1 MMSQKVEVQMIE
13 KSGRKGNLY
22 YKVTH
27 NRKSCLIETGHII
40 DVSEWDYEKGMIKVE
55 SDKTYANWLK
65 LCLIRKSVQS
75 GLQMLE
81 QVIEDLRK
89 RGRFTSGDIVE
100 KYKYTQQ
107 TLSYFRF
114 MEGVIAQLGI
124 SGRTRTSETYMSA
137 YKRFRLFVGTP
148 DITFNEMDSELI
160 EMYEDYLKKSH
171 ISLNTISF
179 YMRIMRAVYN
189 RGVESGL
196 VLQHY
201 PFRRVYT
208 GVEKTVKRAIPFTF
222 IKSIKQLKLKEHSAL
237 EWARDLFLFSF
248 YTRGMSFVDMAYLKT
263 SDIKNGN
270 LVYRRR
276 KTGQQLFIKWENCMQ
291 EIVDKYVSYSDYL
304 LPIICKEGNERTQY
318 TNALHLVN
326 NRLKQ
331 IATMVGLSV
340 PLSMYVARHSWA
352 SMARDCHV
360 PIAIISEGLG
370 HHSENTT
377 RIYLSSLDNSVI
389 DNANMMILSRL
400 L

>member
-1 MMSQKVEVQMIE
+1 MMSLKVEIQMIE
-13 KSGRKGNLY
+13 KSERKGYLY

-27 NRKSCLIETGHII
+27 NRKSCLVETGHII
-40 DVSEWDYEKGMIKVE
+40 DVSEWDEENGMVKVG

-65 LCLIRKSVQS
+65 ACLVKKSVQN
-75 GLQMLE
+75 GLQILE

-89 RGRFTSGDIVE
+89 RGRFTTEDIVD
-100 KYKYTQQ
+100 KYKYSIHC
-107 TLSYFRF
+107 LSYFHF
-114 MEGVIAQLGI
+114 MEGVITQLRI
-124 SGRTRTSETYMSA
+124 SGRIRTAETYMSA
-137 YKRFRLFVGTP
+137 YKRFRLFVETP

-160 EMYEDYLKKSH
+160 EMYEDYLKRSH
-171 ISLNTISF
+171 VSLNTISF

-189 RGVESGL
+189 RAVEAGL

-208 GVEKTVKRAIPFTF
+208 GVEKTVKRAISFTF
-222 IKSIKQLKLKEHSAL
+222 IKRIKELKLKEQSAL
-237 EWARDLFLFSF
+237 EMARDMFLFSF
-248 YTRGMSFVDMAYLKT
+248 YTRGMSFIDMAYLKT
-263 SDIKNGN
+263 TDIKNGN

-291 EIVDKYVSYSDYL
+291 EIVDRHVSYSDYL
-304 LPIICKEGNERTQY
+304 LPIIRKEGDERIQY

-331 IATMVGLSV
+331 ISSMVGLHV

-377 RIYLSSLDNSVI
+377 RIYLSSLDNNVI

>member
-1 MMSQKVEVQMIE
+1 MSQKVEVQMIE
-13 KSGRKGNLY
+13 KSEREGCLY

-40 DVSEWDYEKGMIKVE
+40 DVSEWDEENGSVKVGA
-55 SDKTYANWLK
+55 DNTYASWLK
-65 LCLIRKSVQS
+65 ACLIRKSLQA
-75 GLQMLE
+75 GLQILE
-81 QVIEDLRK
+81 QIIEDLRK

-100 KYKYTQQ
+100 KFKYSIQ
-107 TLSYFRF
+107 TLSCFHF
-114 MEGVIAQLGI
+114 METVITQLKI
-124 SGRTRTSETYMSA
+124 SGRTRTAETYMSA
-137 YKRFRLFVGTP
+137 YKRFRLFVGIP

-189 RGVESGL
+189 RAVEAGL

-201 PFRRVYT
+201 PFRKVYT

-222 IKSIKQLKLKEHSAL
+222 IKSIKELKLKEQSAL
-237 EWARDLFLFSF
+237 GMARDMFLFSF

-263 SDIKNGN
+263 ADIKNGN

-276 KTGQQLFIKWENCMQ
+276 KTGQQLFVRWENCMQ
-291 EIVDKYVSYSDYL
+291 EIVDKYVPYSDYL
-304 LPIICKEGNERTQY
+304 LPIIRKEGNERTQY

-331 IATMVGLSV
+331 ISSMIGLDI

-360 PIAIISEGLG
+360 PMAVISEGLG

-377 RIYLSSLDNSVI
+377 RIYLSSLDHSMI
-389 DNANMMILSRL
+389 DNANMMILSKL